1 MVLELV
7 SGNTNAILW
16 TSWNKD
22 WIKKA
27 MIKEETKGIT
37 VIGGGLAG
45 CEAAW
50 QAVKQGVPV
59 RLLEMKPLR
68 FSPAHVSP
76 LLAELVCSNSF
87 RSQDLESAVGLLKEE
102 MRQLGSIVMEAALVR
117 RVPAG
122 KALAVDREGF
132 AKEITAKIEA
142 HPLIEVISRDVSILP
157 EKVPL
162 ILATGPLTTDE
173 LAQDL
178 GRLVGSSHLHF
189 YDAIAPIVYLE
200 SIDFNRAYLG
210 SRYGHGGADYINCPM
225 DEGEYAV
232 FLEQMLQ
239 AEQVPLHSFEDVRYF
254 EGCLPVEIMAQRGK
268 DTLRFGPMKPVG
280 LPDPRSGEIPYAV
293 VQLRQD
299 NQEGTLYNMVGFQTK
314 LKWPEQERV
323 FRLIPGLE
331 KAEFARL
338 GSIHRNTFVNGPE
351 VLLPT
356 LQLKKAPHIILAG
369 QITGVEGYVESAA
382 MGILAGINGS
392 RFFQNRPLVTP
403 PATTALG
410 ALAAHVSQKP
420 KKDFQ
425 PMNITFGLFPSLPRK
440 VPRPL
445 RGKAY
450 AERATADLKA
460 WMVQEGLA

>member
-50 QAVKQGVPV
+50 QAVKQGIPV

-68 FSPAHVSP
+68 FSPAHISP

-102 MRQLGSIVMEAALVR
+102 MRQLGSLVMEAALIH

-142 HPLIEVISRDVSILP
+142 HPLIEVINRDVSILP
-157 EKVPL
+157 ETGPL

-173 LAQDL
+173 LARDL
-178 GRLVGSSHLHF
+178 GQLVGSNHLHF

-268 DTLRFGPMKPVG
+268 DTLRFGPDETG
-280 LPDPRSGEIPYAV
+280 GIARSKDGEIPYAV

-356 LQLKKAPHIILAG
+356 LQLKKGPSHYPGRSDYRGGRLCGIGSHGDFGRDQWHPLSSEQAAG
-369 QITGVEGYVESAA
+369 DPTGHDGPGGLGGPCKSKTEKRFSAHECHLRPFSIFAEEGPPPPSW
-382 MGILAGINGS
+382 G
-392 RFFQNRPLVTP
+392 RPMPKGP
-403 PATTALG
+403 PL
-410 ALAAHVSQKP
+410 
-420 KKDFQ
+420 
-425 PMNITFGLFPSLPRK
+425 I
-440 VPRPL
+440 
-445 RGKAY
+445 
-450 AERATADLKA
+450 
-460 WMVQEGLA
+460 

>member
-1 MVLELV
+1 MSEN
-7 SGNTNAILW
+7 SF
-16 TSWNKD
+16 
-22 WIKKA
+22 
-27 MIKEETKGIT
+27 KGIT
-37 VIGGGLAG
+37 IIGGGLAG

-50 QAVKQGVPV
+50 QAVKQGIPV
-59 RLLEMKPLR
+59 RMLEMKPLR
-68 FSPAHVSP
+68 FSPAHTSP

-102 MRQLGSIVMEAALVR
+102 MRQLGSLVMEAALIR

-122 KALAVDREGF
+122 KALAVDRESF
-132 AKEITAKIEA
+132 AEEITAKIKA
-142 HPLIEVISRDVSILP
+142 HPLIEVINQDVSTLP
-157 EKVPL
+157 ETGPL

-173 LAQDL
+173 LARDL
-178 GRLVGSSHLHF
+178 GQLIGSTHLHF
-189 YDAIAPIVYLE
+189 YDAIAPIVTQE
-200 SIDFNRAYLG
+200 SIDFTKAYRG
-210 SRYGHGGADYINCPM
+210 SRYGHGGGDYINCPM
-225 DEGEYAV
+225 DEKDYAV
-232 FLEQMLQ
+232 FLEQMLR
-239 AEQVPLHSFEDVRYF
+239 AEQVPLHPFEEVRYF

-280 LPDPRSGEIPYAV
+280 LPDPRTGEIPFAV

-323 FRLIPGLE
+323 FHLIPGLE

-338 GSIHRNTFVNGPE
+338 GSIHRNTFVNGPD

-356 LQLKKAPHIILAG
+356 LQLKIAPHIIMAG

-382 MGILAGINGS
+382 MGILAGINGT
-392 RFFQNRPLVTP
+392 RFLQNRPLTIP
-403 PATTALG
+403 PPTTAIG
-410 ALAAHVSQKP
+410 ALVAHISRIP

-425 PMNITFGLFPSLPRK
+425 PMNVNFGIFPPLEKK
-440 VPRPL
+440 VNRRF

-460 WMVQEGLA
+460 WMAQEGLA